1 MIKKEE
7 TVDSMAGK
15 ETAEGDD
22 QKEETV
28 DSMADEETAE
38 GGVYKTGFRRDGNC
52 RVMIT
57 KGMVFRYTWVYS
69 KKDTMAHTC
78 RLVVTS

>member
-1 MIKKEE
+1 MIEKLLLKDPC
-7 TVDSMAGK
+7 TRLLFR
-15 ETAEGDD
+15 
-22 QKEETV
+22 
-28 DSMADEETAE
+28 
-38 GGVYKTGFRRDGNC
+38 GVC
-52 RVMIT
+52 RVMKM